1 MKNVGSNG
9 FITASEF
16 RGGLSHR
23 SLTRISEMEIAVEKK
38 KGPLNGNI
46 SAMEIFKPKRDDS
59 IISYPLLFDPME
71 IAQGRR
77 NFLKYYRIEIL
88 LVKFSGF
95 IVESQLSFYPM

>member
-1 MKNVGSNG
+1 MKNVGSNR

-23 SLTRISEMEIAVEKK
+23 SPTRISEMEIAVEKEK
-38 KGPLNGNI
+38 KGLLNGNI
-46 SAMEIFKPKRDDS
+46 SAMEIFKPKRNDS
-59 IISYPLLFDPME
+59 IISYLSLLETE

-88 LVKFSGF
+88 FVKFS
-95 IVESQLSFYPM
+95 S

>member
-1 MKNVGSNG
+1 MKNVGSNR

-23 SLTRISEMEIAVEKK
+23 SPTRISEMEIAVEKEK
-38 KGPLNGNI
+38 KGLLNGNI
-46 SAMEIFKPKRDDS
+46 SAMEIFKPKRNDS
-59 IISYPLLFDPME
+59 IISYLSLLEIE

-88 LVKFSGF
+88 FVKFS
-95 IVESQLSFYPM
+95 S